1 MDAGL
6 NETGGRK
13 VDLGRPARIAGA
25 LAAASRPPHPLASSP
40 PRAPHPTIR
49 AWPNRQARDD
59 TERSYSGRRLT
70 QNRLK
75 NFHLNCVPRHG
86 QVRAIHRRTATVKP
100 NGYRPLR

>member
-6 NETGGRK
+6 SAKAGRK

-25 LAAASRPPHPLASSP
+25 LASASRPPHVLANSP

-49 AWPNRQARDD
+49 AWPNRQANGDARVSDL
-59 TERSYSGRRLT
+59 GRRLT

-75 NFHLNCVPRHG
+75 NFHLNCVPRH
-86 QVRAIHRRTATVKP
+86 V
-100 NGYRPLR
+100 RPLPCRTRQG